1 MTRYKQICQN
11 REIKCREISPF
22 TNCVC
27 VSYCGACR
35 WIVVVVWGCRRTF
48 MCAEAKIILRG
59 NSKHPLFAPIRPSAN
74 LRAFLCFSL
83 SKFPDW
89 KGLSYSFPAT
99 TVIPSFFSMA
109 QQHRPNELA
118 LTPTRWFRFCIC
130 FISMYVVNLS
140 STIDPLRIT
149 NWQSEQNIDIIWHEM
164 THFRSAGFWC
174 LIWRRRKEI
183 IVFAPTNKRG
193 SVFFFRSH
201 VMSEWVE
208 VLSQFIF
215 VFFSLVVWCG
225 LSDRLL
231 GGI

>member
-35 WIVVVVWGCRRTF
+35 WIVVVWGCRRTF

-74 LRAFLCFSL
+74 LRAFLCFPL

-99 TVIPSFFSMA
+99 KVIPSFFCTA
-109 QQHRPNELA
+109 RQHRPNELA

-140 STIDPLRIT
+140 STINPIHHYELAIRAKY
-149 NWQSEQNIDIIWHEM
+149 WHYL
-164 THFRSAGFWC
+164 TRDD
-174 LIWRRRKEI
+174 
-183 IVFAPTNKRG
+183 
-193 SVFFFRSH
+193 
-201 VMSEWVE
+201 
-208 VLSQFIF
+208 
-215 VFFSLVVWCG
+215 SLPV
-225 LSDRLL
+225 SRLL
-231 GGI
+231 VPYMAKAQGDYCLCSDQ

>member
-35 WIVVVVWGCRRTF
+35 WIVVVWGCRRTF

-74 LRAFLCFSL
+74 LRAFLCFPL

-99 TVIPSFFSMA
+99 KVIPSFFCTA
-109 QQHRPNELA
+109 RQHRPNELA

-130 FISMYVVNLS
+130 KCLEHQKPPLYQMYVVNLS
-140 STIDPLRIT
+140 STINPIHHYELAIRAKY
-149 NWQSEQNIDIIWHEM
+149 WHYL
-164 THFRSAGFWC
+164 TRDDTLPVS
-174 LIWRRRKEI
+174 
-183 IVFAPTNKRG
+183 
-193 SVFFFRSH
+193 
-201 VMSEWVE
+201 
-208 VLSQFIF
+208 
-215 VFFSLVVWCG
+215 
-225 LSDRLL
+225 RLL
-231 GGI
+231 VPYMAKAQGDYCLCSDQ